1 MKILF
6 LDYESFYDQRFFTLS
21 NMTAVE
27 YICDPRWETI
37 GLAAAEGPE
46 GQVEW
51 IEGPDVEAYF
61 RGKNPDEYAVVHHN
75 ALFDSCISS
84 FRYNW
89 VPKQTFCTLAMA
101 RATLFHKTGSVSLK
115 NVALELGV
123 GIKGDEIER
132 ASGMHLADLKA
143 NPAQYARYVS
153 YALTDVALCRAAFYE
168 MLDRGFPVMELSVID
183 MVTRCAIQPQFEI
196 DVDLVARHLHDTIT
210 EKQLLLTKA
219 MLAGVDDKEQLTSR
233 NKLAELLTEMGVDVP
248 KKISRT
254 TGKVTWALAKT
265 DKEFKA
271 LEEHPDIRVQV
282 IVAARLGHQSTLE
295 ESRSQRFMAIG
306 QIAWP
311 LASHMGRAPM
321 PLRYSGA
328 HTHRL
333 SGEWKINVQ
342 NLRKGGKLR
351 QALRAPE
358 GFKVVAGDASQ
369 IEARIVAWI
378 CGCQKMVDQF
388 ARGEDVYSTFASSVY
403 GYPVSKAKETE
414 RERFLGKQSILGLG
428 YNMGPPRFESTVR
441 IMSGGKVTV
450 DEREAKRV
458 VSFYRAEFPE
468 IPAAW
473 KFLDGLLYRMTDK
486 TWAGQDWGPV
496 RFEYERI
503 KLPSGLSIY
512 YDKLHRTSDGE
523 WSYFF
528 GKEQRWTFGGSVL
541 ENIVQALARIQVMDA
556 AIRMKRALA
565 RLGEIRLALQVHD
578 ELVYIVPDD
587 LVKIVEQMLLK
598 ELRWRP
604 SWAPQLPL
612 DAEVGHGQNYVEAH

>member
-1 MKILF
+1 M
-6 LDYESFYDQRFFTLS
+6 
-21 NMTAVE
+21 
-27 YICDPRWETI
+27 PR
-37 GLAAAEGPE
+37 
-46 GQVEW
+46 
-51 IEGPDVEAYF
+51 
-61 RGKNPDEYAVVHHN
+61 
-75 ALFDSCISS
+75 
-84 FRYNW
+84 
-89 VPKQTFCTLAMA
+89 QTFCTLAMA
-101 RATLFHKTGSVSLK
+101 RATLYHRTGSVSLK

-123 GIKGDEIER
+123 GLKGDEIER
-132 ASGMHLADLKA
+132 ASGMRLADLKA
-143 NPAQYARYVS
+143 NPDQYARYVS
-153 YALTDVALCRAAFYE
+153 YAKTDVALCRAAFYK
-168 MLDRGFPVMELSVID
+168 MLDLGFPVMELSVID
-183 MVTRCAIQPQFEI
+183 MVNRCAIQPQFEI
-196 DVDLVARHLHDTIT
+196 DVDLVARHLHDTVT

-219 MLAGVDDKEQLTSR
+219 MLAGVDDREQLTSR
-233 NKLAELLTEMGVDVP
+233 NKLAELLESLGVVPP

-254 TGKVTWALAKT
+254 TGKLTWALAKT

-271 LEEHPDIRVQV
+271 LEEHEDPRVQV

-295 ESRSQRFMAIG
+295 ESRSQRFINIG

-311 LASHMGRAPM
+311 LASHQGRAPM

-358 GFKVVAGDASQ
+358 GHKVVAGDASQ
-369 IEARIVAWI
+369 IEARITAWL

-403 GYPVSKAKETE
+403 SYPVSKETP

-428 YNMGPPRFESTVR
+428 YNMGAPRFENTVR
-441 IMSGGKVTV
+441 IMSDGKVVV

-458 VSFYRAEFPE
+458 VDFYRAEFPE
-468 IPAAW
+468 IPATW
-473 KFLDGLLYRMTDK
+473 KFLDGLLFRMSDT

-496 RFEYERI
+496 RFEPERI
-503 KLPSGLSIY
+503 KLPSGLSIHY
-512 YDKLHRTSDGE
+512 HKLHRTSDGE

-565 RLGEIRLALQVHD
+565 RLGDIRLALQVHD

-587 LVKIVEQMLLK
+587 LVKIVEKMLLDN
-598 ELRWRP
+598 LRWRP
-604 SWAPQLPL
+604 TWAPALPL